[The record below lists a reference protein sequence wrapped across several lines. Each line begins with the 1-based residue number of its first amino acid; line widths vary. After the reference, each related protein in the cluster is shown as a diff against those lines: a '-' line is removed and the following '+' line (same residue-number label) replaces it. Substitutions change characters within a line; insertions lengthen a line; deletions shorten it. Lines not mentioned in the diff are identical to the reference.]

1 MTSEATGAA
10 IRVLLAIG
18 DRTLERRLAHELP
31 EHGLVVA
38 GRALDAPMLTE
49 AVSDPGIDVVLVS
62 ADLHRLGE
70 ASLLALRDRR
80 IAVVVL
86 AVDAVDV
93 GRFGAL
99 ARVIP
104 ARSSGATIAAA
115 IVEAE
120 SRGPVPADVLNDA
133 AGPLTVPGTAPET
146 NERGMGEV
154 IAVASGKGAPGRT
167 TVAIALAAELG
178 RSGLDVVLVDTDLRG
193 GNVAPYLD
201 LDPRRGLVG
210 VSASSGS
217 LAERLQAELQAGPGC
232 AVLAGVERP
241 ELANTVRPET
251 LGAVLATLRARFE
264 RVVVDLGVPA
274 VPSVLHAADD
284 VIVVTGADLVSVWNA
299 RASLPGIREAAPAA
313 RVRLLV
319 NRHEGREHYDA
330 VEMERALGIDVLG
343 VVREDRK
350 AARRAISAQIPLSAT
365 GGGAATDLR
374 AIATLLRDGNEQL
387 TRGAAMARGVAAQLV
402 MER

>member
-1 MTSEATGAA
+1 MRATS
-10 IRVLLAIG
+10 
-18 DRTLERRLAHELP
+18 
-31 EHGLVVA
+31 
-38 GRALDAPMLTE
+38 
-49 AVSDPGIDVVLVS
+49 
-62 ADLHRLGE
+62 
-70 ASLLALRDRR
+70 
-80 IAVVVL
+80 
-86 AVDAVDV
+86 
-93 GRFGAL
+93 
-99 ARVIP
+99 
-104 ARSSGATIAAA
+104 
-115 IVEAE
+115 
-120 SRGPVPADVLNDA
+120 
-133 AGPLTVPGTAPET
+133 GTQ
-146 NERGMGEV
+146 
-154 IAVASGKGAPGRT
+154 
-167 TVAIALAAELG
+167 
-178 RSGLDVVLVDTDLRG
+178 LRG

-217 LAERLQAELQAGPGC
+217 LSERLQAELQAGPGC

-274 VPSVLHAADD
+274 ASSVLHAADD

-330 VEMERALGIDVLG
+330 VEMERALGVDVLG

-350 AARRAISAQIPLSAT
+350 AARRAISEQIPLSAT
-365 GGGAATDLR
+365 GGGAASDLR

-387 TRGAAMARGVAAQLV
+387 PRGGAMTRGVAAQLV
-402 MER
+402 VER